1 MSSVRTVLSYS
12 AFREEDPELED
23 EDLFVSPFK
32 FVILSHCATSFG
44 DMTNLRESLGLN
56 GRFLDWGAFA
66 VPSFHIIGI
75 DVSSQH

>member
-1 MSSVRTVLSYS
+1 MVSLCCSQSAYLVSV
-12 AFREEDPELED
+12 D

-56 GRFLDWGAFA
+56 DRFLDWGAFA